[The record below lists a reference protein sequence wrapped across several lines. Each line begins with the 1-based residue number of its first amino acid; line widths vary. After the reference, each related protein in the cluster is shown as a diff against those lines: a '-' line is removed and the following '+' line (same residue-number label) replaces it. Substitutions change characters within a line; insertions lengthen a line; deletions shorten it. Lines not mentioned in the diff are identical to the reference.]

1 MAQSLKLKDTDR
13 PIRDFFNAYRT
24 TNEECVIQ
32 DDDNQPVAVV
42 LPMELYRLY
51 QAEWEKDF
59 AVVDRIREKTKGFDP
74 EEVQARVDQAVEGRA
89 DCIISG
95 DKHLTKLGTYQ
106 GIPMLTPTECVTQ
119 YEIP

>member
-1 MAQSLKLKDTDR
+1 MAQTLKLKDTDR

-24 TNEECVIQ
+24 ATEECVIQ

-51 QAEWEKDF
+51 QDEWEKDF

-74 EEVQARVDQAVEGRA
+74 AEIQTRIDQAVEEVKAESRA
-89 DCIISG
+89 KRPSA
-95 DKHLTKLGTYQ
+95 
-106 GIPMLTPTECVTQ
+106 
-119 YEIP
+119 